1 MEKMRSVAI
10 WFGWVMIT
18 LYVAFGLLLMFS
30 DFLITLIPNN
40 RIGFAMIV
48 LAYSGFRIYMT
59 LKLMK
64 QHRAPKVR

>member
-1 MEKMRSVAI
+1 MRSVAI
-10 WFGWVMIT
+10 LFGWVMIT

-40 RIGFAMIV
+40 RLGFALIV

-59 LKLMK
+59 MKLMK
-64 QHRAPKVR
+64 QNRAPKVK